1 MITTNKHTSSSWHP
15 LFVALLSLL
24 ILSACNRPPKTYR
37 VGISQCSEDIWRYK
51 QNKELEIGSYIFD
64 DVKLEFKSADD
75 DDERQIQ
82 QIQEFVDQKV
92 DLLIVAPNS
101 PSEDQPPSISSDSLT
116 DTRSPARMNP
126 ARPNG
131 WTTARTTMLPL
142 PSPMPPK
149 DATWPSHG

>member
-101 PSEDQPPSISSDSLT
+101 ASHLTSMRDLASLAIVFS
-116 DTRSPARMNP
+116 RYY
-126 ARPNG
+126 
-131 WTTARTTMLPL
+131 
-142 PSPMPPK
+142 
-149 DATWPSHG
+149 